1 MLKYQIMIEK
11 FLKPGRQVGQIFWN
25 NSVVLVAA
33 KSVWCHYWNIDF
45 GIVHKASSPQHIYIC
60 RTKPH
65 TCVEIIYWRIYIN
78 STTLMKTG
86 EYGTSIIN
94 RSCLELGK
102 LSLCLCFSFFWSNSS
117 ETVVRKL
124 KAAWVLERK
133 LEGNTLCAEVILRP
147 VCAEQWYEYCS
158 SV

>member
-1 MLKYQIMIEK
+1 VFKYQIVIQT
-11 FLKPGRQVGQIFWN
+11 FLPPGRQAGEIFWN
-25 NSVVLVAA
+25 DSVVLVMA
-33 KSVWCHYWNIDF
+33 KSVWCQYWNIDF
-45 GIVHKASSPQHIYIC
+45 GIVHRASSPQHIYIC

-65 TCVEIIYWRIYIN
+65 THTHTCVELIYWRIYTN

-102 LSLCLCFSFFWSNSS
+102 LSFCLCFCFFWSNSS

-124 KAAWVLERK
+124 KAAWAQERK
-133 LEGNTLCAEVILRP
+133 LEGNTLCANVTGVLISP
-147 VCAEQWYEYCS
+147 
-158 SV
+158 